1 MQKQHFLARWPAT
14 LALTAVLGTVAAV
27 AAAQKPKE
35 WNPAIDPANFTTNVT
50 NDYFP
55 LDPGTTCSYSTPDGS
70 ETMTVE
76 VTSRTKVVMGVTTIV
91 VIETHRENGQVVE
104 ISENWYA
111 QDQDGN
117 VWYFGEISQNYEN
130 GVPISTAGSW
140 EAGVDGA
147 KPGIIMPADPQ
158 HGQTYFQEFAPDV
171 ATDMA
176 MVLTTND
183 TVTVPAGTYTNV
195 LRTKEWTPLENATVE
210 HKYYAP
216 GVGLIMEQ
224 DGSLQLQLVSCN

>member
-1 MQKQHFLARWPAT
+1 MQKQHFLARWTAA

-35 WNPAIDPANFTTNVT
+35 WNPAINPANFTTNVT

-55 LDPGTTCSYSTPDGS
+55 LDPGTTCRYSTPDGS

-104 ISENWYA
+104 VSENWYA

-117 VWYFGEISQNYEN
+117 VWYFGEFSQNYEN

-147 KPGIIMPADPQ
+147 KPGIIMPDDPQ

-171 ATDMA
+171 ATDQA

-224 DGSLQLQLVSCN
+224 KGTHKLQLVSCN

>member
-1 MQKQHFLARWPAT
+1 MQMQRFLASAASVLVL
-14 LALTAVLGTVAAV
+14 LAVVSSV
-27 AAAQKPKE
+27 SAAQKPKD
-35 WNPAIDPANFTTNVT
+35 WNPTIRPADFTTNVT
-50 NDYFP
+50 NTYFP
-55 LDPGTTCSYSTPDGS
+55 LVPGTTCRYATPDGS

-76 VTSRTKVVMGVTTIV
+76 VTGQTKVVMGVTTLV
-91 VIETHRENGQVVE
+91 VRETHRENGVIVE
-104 ISENWYA
+104 VSENWYA
-111 QDQDGN
+111 QDADGN
-117 VWYFGEISQNYEN
+117 VWYFGEFSQDYAN
-130 GVPISTAGSW
+130 GVPTTSAGSW
-140 EAGVDGA
+140 EAGVGGA
-147 KPGIIMPADPQ
+147 LPGIIMPADPQ

-183 TVTVPAGTYTNV
+183 SVTVPAGTYSNV

-224 DGSLQLQLVSCN
+224 DGSLRLQLVSCN

>member
-1 MQKQHFLARWPAT
+1 MQKQRIFASAAFVLVLLAPA
-14 LALTAVLGTVAAV
+14 ATVS
-27 AAAQKPKE
+27 AAQKPKD
-35 WNPAIDPANFTTNVT
+35 WNPTIVPSDFTTSVT
-50 NDYFP
+50 NSYFP
-55 LDPGTTCSYSTPDGS
+55 LVPGTTCTYSTPDGS

-76 VTSRTKVVMGVTTIV
+76 VTGQTKVVMGVTTLV
-91 VIETHRENGQVVE
+91 VRETHREDGVIVE
-104 ISENWYA
+104 VSENWYA
-111 QDQDGN
+111 QDAAGN
-117 VWYFGEISQNYEN
+117 VWYFGEFSQDYEN
-130 GVPISTAGSW
+130 GVPTTSEGSW

-147 KPGIIMPADPQ
+147 RPGIIMPAEPQ

-183 TVTVPAGTYTNV
+183 NVTVPAGSYTNV
-195 LRTKEWTPLENATVE
+195 LRTKEWTPLENASVE

-224 DGSLQLQLVSCN
+224 DGSLRLQLTSCN